1 MAQNPDDALYSI
13 NEAARLLSTTERKI
27 VSRSLHRAVT
37 DNNIPTEIIG
47 SAKAI
52 TLANA
57 KKAAKLIRDR
67 PGNPGNNGPRTVK
80 RMPHKACD

>member
-1 MAQNPDDALYSI
+1 MAPNPNEALYSI
-13 NEAARLLSTTERKI
+13 NEAARLLSTDERKI

-37 DNNIPTEIIG
+37 DNNIPTVIIG

-52 TLANA
+52 TLDNA

-67 PGNPGNNGPRTVK
+67 PGNPGNDEPRTVK
-80 RMPHKACD
+80 RNPRPVRD